1 MLQHGVRIGFFCV
14 TLPQQKKER
23 TVHMEFK
30 LNSIEEAI
38 EDFREGRFVIV
49 VDDED
54 RENEGDF
61 IMAAEKITAEHVNFM
76 LKNGRGVLCA
86 PITEQRC
93 HELNLDMQ
101 VHDNTSLLG
110 TPFTV
115 TVDNL
120 GDGCTTG
127 VSMHDRASTIRAL
140 ADPATKADDLGR
152 PGHINPLR
160 ARNGG
165 VLVRAGHTE
174 AAVDLARLAGLR
186 PAGALIEIINDDGTM
201 ARMPQLQE
209 VARRFG
215 LKIITIKDLIAY
227 RIAHETLVRKEQE
240 VFLPTR
246 WGNFQL
252 MAYTQLDNGTTHMV
266 LRKGEWAEGEPVLV
280 RVHSSCATGDIFGSC
295 KCDCGEQLHRAME
308 MIEAEGK
315 GLIVY
320 MSQEGR
326 GIGLVNKL
334 KAYHL
339 QEQGLDTV
347 DANIKLGFK
356 ADERD
361 YGIGAQILRDQKV
374 SKMRLI
380 TNNPVKRTGLEGYG
394 LEVTEIVPIVVE
406 PNRYNERYL
415 KTKQERMGHKLHMS

>member
-1 MLQHGVRIGFFCV
+1 MYLCTCGLEHR
-14 TLPQQKKER
+14 LSPQ
-23 TVHMEFK
+23 TTMEIK
-30 LNSIEEAI
+30 LNTIEEAI
-38 EDFREGRFVIV
+38 ADFKAGKFVIV

-61 IMAAEKITAEHVNFM
+61 IIAAEMITPEHVNFM

-93 HELNLDMQ
+93 KELNLDMQ

-115 TVDNL
+115 TVDLL
-120 GDGCTTG
+120 GKGCTTG
-127 VSMHDRASTIRAL
+127 VSMYDRATTIRAL
-140 ADPATKADDLGR
+140 ADPATQASDLGR

-174 AAVDLARLAGLR
+174 AAVDLARLAGLY

-201 ARMPQLQE
+201 ARLPQLME
-209 VARRFG
+209 VSRRFG
-215 LKIITIKDLIAY
+215 IKIVTIKDLIAY
-227 RIAHETLVRKEQE
+227 RVAHETLIRKEEE

-246 WGNFQL
+246 WGNFKL
-252 MAYTQLDNGTTHMV
+252 IAYTQLDNGTTHMA
-266 LRKGEWAEGEPVLV
+266 LTKGEWRDDEPVLV

-295 KCDCGEQLHRAME
+295 KCDCGDQLHEAMRMVE
-308 MIEAEGK
+308 QEGR
-315 GLIVY
+315 GIVLY

-339 QEQGLDTV
+339 QEQGMDTV
-347 DANIKLGFK
+347 DANLALGFK

-361 YGIGAQILRDQKV
+361 YGIGAQMLRDLGV
-374 SKMRLI
+374 RKMRLL
-380 TNNPVKRTGLEGYG
+380 TNNPVKRSGLEGYG
-394 LEVTEIVPIVVE
+394 LEIVETVPIVIQ

-415 KTKQERMGHKLHMS
+415 KTKQDRMGHDLHLD

>member
-1 MLQHGVRIGFFCV
+1 MD
-14 TLPQQKKER
+14 
-23 TVHMEFK
+23 FK
-30 LNSIEEAI
+30 LNTIEEAI
-38 EDFREGRFVIV
+38 EDFREGKFVIV

-61 IMAAEKITAEHVNFM
+61 IMAAEKITPEHVNFM
-76 LKNGRGVLCA
+76 LKYGRGVLCA
-86 PITEQRC
+86 PITEDRC
-93 HELNLDMQ
+93 HELQLDMQ

-120 GDGCTTG
+120 EDGCTTG

-140 ADPATKADDLGR
+140 ADPATKPTQLGR

-174 AAVDLARLAGLR
+174 AAVDLARLAGLQ

-209 VARRFG
+209 VAKKYG
-215 LKIITIKDLIAY
+215 MKIVTIKDLIAY
-227 RIAHETLVRKEQE
+227 RVAHETLVRREEE
-240 VFLPTR
+240 VFLPTQ

-252 MAYTQLDNGTTHMV
+252 IAYTQLDNGSTHMV
-266 LRKGEWAEGEPVLV
+266 LRKGEWEEGEPVLV

-295 KCDCGEQLHRAME
+295 KCDCGEQLHHAMQ
-308 MIEAEGK
+308 MIEREGK
-315 GLIVY
+315 GLIAY

-347 DANIKLGFK
+347 EANLQLGFK

-361 YGIGAQILRDQKV
+361 YGIGAQILRQEGV
-374 SKMRLI
+374 TRMRLI

-394 LEVTEIVPIVVE
+394 LEVTEIVPLVE
-406 PNRYNERYL
+406 TPNKYNERYL
-415 KTKQERMGHKLHMS
+415 KTKQDRMGHALHMK

>member
-1 MLQHGVRIGFFCV
+1 
-14 TLPQQKKER
+14 
-23 TVHMEFK
+23 MELK
-30 LNSIEEAI
+30 LNTIEEAL
-38 EDFREGRFVIV
+38 EDFRQGKFVIV

-61 IMAAEKITAEHVNFM
+61 IIAAEKITAEHVNFM

-110 TPFTV
+110 TPFTI

-120 GDGCTTG
+120 LDGCTTG

-140 ADPATKADDLGR
+140 ADPATRADQLGR

-186 PAGALIEIINDDGTM
+186 PAAALIEIINDDGTM

-209 VARRFG
+209 VAHRFG
-215 LKIITIKDLIAY
+215 LKIVTIKDLIAY
-227 RIAHETLVRKEQE
+227 RVAHESLIRREQE

-252 MAYTQLDNGTTHMV
+252 IAYTQLEQPGQTLDPATQRDAKLPTHLV
-266 LRKGEWAEGEPVLV
+266 LRKGEWADDEPVLV

-295 KCDCGEQLHRAME
+295 KCDCGDQLHRSME
-308 MIEAEGK
+308 MIEREGK

-339 QEQGLDTV
+339 QEQGFDTV
-347 DANIKLGFK
+347 DANLKLGFK

-394 LEVTEIVPIVVE
+394 LEVTEIVPCVVE
-406 PNRYNERYL
+406 PNKYNERYL
-415 KTKQERMGHKLHMS
+415 KTKQDRMGHKLHLS

>member
-1 MLQHGVRIGFFCV
+1 
-14 TLPQQKKER
+14 
-23 TVHMEFK
+23 MELK
-30 LNSIEEAI
+30 LNTIEEAI
-38 EDFREGRFVIV
+38 EDFREGKFVIV

-61 IMAAEKITAEHVNFM
+61 IIAAEKITPDKVNFM
-76 LKNGRGVLCA
+76 LKNGRGVLCT
-86 PITEQRC
+86 PLTEDRC

-115 TVDNL
+115 TVDLL
-120 GDGCTTG
+120 GNGCTTG
-127 VSMHDRASTIRAL
+127 VSMHDRAMTIKAL
-140 ADPATKADDLGR
+140 ANPDTKADDLGR
-152 PGHINPLR
+152 PGHVNPLR

-186 PAGALIEIINDDGTM
+186 PCAALIEIINDDGTM

-209 VARRFG
+209 VAKKFG
-215 LKIITIKDLIAY
+215 LKIVTIKDLISY
-227 RIAHETLVRKEQE
+227 RIAHETMIRKEEE
-240 VFLPTR
+240 VFLPTE
-246 WGNFQL
+246 WGTFQL
-252 MAYTQLDNGTTHMV
+252 IAYTQLDNGATH
-266 LRKGEWAEGEPVLV
+266 LALKKGEWDDGEPIMV

-295 KCDCGEQLHRAME
+295 KCDCGHQLHKAMQMVE
-308 MIEAEGK
+308 KEGK
-315 GLIVY
+315 GLILY

-334 KAYHL
+334 RAYHL

-347 DANIKLGFK
+347 DANLKLGFK

-361 YGIGAQILRDQKV
+361 YGIGAQILRDLGV
-374 SKMRLI
+374 NKMRLI
-380 TNNPVKRTGLEGYG
+380 TNNPVKRSGLEGYG
-394 LEVTEIVPIVVE
+394 LEIVETLPIVIE

-415 KTKQERMGHKLHMS
+415 KTKQERMGHTLNMK

>member
-1 MLQHGVRIGFFCV
+1 
-14 TLPQQKKER
+14 
-23 TVHMEFK
+23 MEFK
-30 LNSIEEAI
+30 LSTIEEAI
-38 EDFREGRFVIV
+38 EDFREGKFVIV

-61 IMAAEKITAEHVNFM
+61 IMAAEKITPEHVNFM

-86 PITEQRC
+86 PITEERC
-93 HELNLDMQ
+93 HELQLDMQ

-120 GDGCTTG
+120 EDGCTTG

-140 ADPATKADDLGR
+140 ADPATKPTQLGR

-209 VARRFG
+209 VAKRFG
-215 LKIITIKDLIAY
+215 LKIVTIKDLIAY
-227 RIAHETLVRKEQE
+227 RVAHETLVRREEE
-240 VFLPTR
+240 VFLPTQ
-246 WGNFQL
+246 WGSFQL
-252 MAYTQLDNGTTHMV
+252 IAYTQLDNGNTHMV
-266 LRKGEWAEGEPVLV
+266 LKKGEWEEGEPVLV

-308 MIEAEGK
+308 MIEREGK
-315 GLIVY
+315 GLIAY

-334 KAYHL
+334 RAYHL
-339 QEQGLDTV
+339 QEQGFDTV
-347 DANIKLGFK
+347 DANLKLGFK

-361 YGIGAQILRDQKV
+361 YGIGAQILRDQHV
-374 SKMRLI
+374 TKMRLI

-394 LEVTEIVPIVVE
+394 LEVTEVVPCEVK

-415 KTKQERMGHKLHMS
+415 KTKQERMGHRLHIE

>member
-1 MLQHGVRIGFFCV
+1 
-14 TLPQQKKER
+14 
-23 TVHMEFK
+23 MEFK
-30 LNSIEEAI
+30 LNTIEEAI
-38 EDFREGRFVIV
+38 EDFREGKFVIV

-61 IMAAEKITAEHVNFM
+61 IMAAEKITPEHVNFM

-86 PITEQRC
+86 PITEERC
-93 HELNLDMQ
+93 HELQLDMQ

-120 GDGCTTG
+120 EDGCTTG

-140 ADPATKADDLGR
+140 ANPATRADQLGR

-174 AAVDLARLAGLR
+174 AAVDLARLAGLY

-209 VARRFG
+209 VAKKFG
-215 LKIITIKDLIAY
+215 LKIVTIKDLIAY
-227 RIAHETLVRKEQE
+227 RVAHETLIRKEQE
-240 VFLPTR
+240 VFLPTQ

-252 MAYTQLDNGTTHMV
+252 IAYTQLDNGNTHMV
-266 LRKGEWAEGEPVLV
+266 LKKGEWQEGEPVLV

-295 KCDCGEQLHRAME
+295 KCDCGDQLHHAMK
-308 MIEAEGK
+308 MIEREGK
-315 GLIVY
+315 GLIAY

-339 QEQGLDTV
+339 QEMGLDTV
-347 DANIKLGFK
+347 DANLKLGFK

-374 SKMRLI
+374 TKMRLI

-394 LEVTEIVPIVVE
+394 LEVTEIIPIVIE
-406 PNRYNERYL
+406 PNKYNERYL
-415 KTKQERMGHKLHMS
+415 KTKQDRMGHELHLK

>member
-1 MLQHGVRIGFFCV
+1 MD
-14 TLPQQKKER
+14 
-23 TVHMEFK
+23 FK
-30 LNSIEEAI
+30 INTIEEAV
-38 EDFREGRFVIV
+38 EDFRQGKFVIV

-61 IMAAEKITAEHVNFM
+61 IMAAEKITPEHVNFM

-120 GDGCTTG
+120 EDGCTTG

-140 ADPATKADDLGR
+140 ADPTTRPDQLGR

-209 VARRFG
+209 VARKYG
-215 LKIITIKDLIAY
+215 LKIVTIKDLIAY
-227 RIAHETLVRKEQE
+227 RIAHETLIRREQE

-252 MAYTQLDNGTTHMV
+252 VAYTQLDNGITHMV
-266 LRKGEWAEGEPVLV
+266 LRKGEWQDDEPVLV

-295 KCDCGEQLHRAME
+295 KCDCGDQLHRAME
-308 MIEAEGK
+308 MIEDEGK
-315 GLIVY
+315 GLVVY

-339 QEQGLDTV
+339 QEMGLDTV
-347 DANIKLGFK
+347 DANLQLGFK

-361 YGIGAQILRDQKV
+361 YGIGAQILRDQHV
-374 SKMRLI
+374 TKMRLV

-394 LEVTEIVPIVVE
+394 LEVTEIVPIVIE
-406 PNRYNERYL
+406 PNQYNERYL
-415 KTKQERMGHKLHMS
+415 KTKQERMGHDLHLK

>member
-1 MLQHGVRIGFFCV
+1 
-14 TLPQQKKER
+14 
-23 TVHMEFK
+23 MEFK
-30 LNSIEEAI
+30 VNTIEEAI
-38 EDFREGRFVIV
+38 EDFRQGKFVIV

-61 IMAAEKITAEHVNFM
+61 IMAAEKITPEHVNFM

-93 HELNLDMQ
+93 HELQLDMQ

-120 GDGCTTG
+120 LDGCTTG

-140 ADPATKADDLGR
+140 ADPKTTADQLGR

-174 AAVDLARLAGLR
+174 AAVDLARLSGLY

-209 VARRFG
+209 VAKRFG
-215 LKIITIKDLIAY
+215 LKIVTIKDLIAY
-227 RIAHETLVRKEQE
+227 RIAHETLIRKEQE

-252 MAYTQLDNGTTHMV
+252 MAYTQLDNGNTHMV
-266 LRKGEWAEGEPVLV
+266 LKKGEWKEDEPVLV

-295 KCDCGEQLHRAME
+295 KCDCGDQLHRAME
-308 MIEAEGK
+308 MIEHEGK
-315 GLIVY
+315 GLVVY

-339 QEQGLDTV
+339 QEMGLDTV

-361 YGIGAQILRDQKV
+361 YGIGAQILRDQHV

-394 LEVTEIVPIVVE
+394 LEVTEIVPIVIE
-406 PNRYNERYL
+406 PNKYNERYL
-415 KTKQERMGHKLHMS
+415 KTKQDRMGHELHLK